1 MDSSGDIYFGGVS
14 ASGGDYPLK
23 DSVQAFGG
31 SNDAVVSEILPGAG
45 STSLI
50 FSTFLGGSADDV
62 GQGFALDSQDN
73 IHLSGATDST
83 DFPVVNA
90 LQTEFADGIASPDH
104 NDAFVAEF
112 GAGLIGQVTPA
123 SGGNFGSTT
132 IVLNGAG
139 FESGATATLKSGG
152 SSVASGQFVKASAD
166 GATLRATFDLTS
178 VAPGTYDVEVVNP
191 DTTSFLA
198 AHSFTVVAGGGAKLW
213 ANLVGRSLIRVG
225 TPSTFNL
232 AYGNTGLNDAYF
244 ARLWLTF
251 PTANLSYQIGTTLTQ
266 PQITGN
272 PIDVSAVP
280 PDVKVGSQTIVPL
293 IVPVVPAGG
302 SGSIPIVFTAPILG
316 TDIPLKTWI
325 NPAGSAS
332 IAPVLNASPEPPNGS
347 PTIGT
352 YTAPQC
358 YADMTQYAFEAFAF
372 SSPPVCWSVFPP
384 NSQNAAPP
392 TRLPRP
398 STATSR

>member
-166 GATLRATFDLTS
+166 GATLRATFDPTS

-325 NPAGSAS
+325 NPAA
-332 IAPVLNASPEPPNGS
+332 
-347 PTIGT
+347 
-352 YTAPQC
+352 
-358 YADMTQYAFEAFAF
+358 
-372 SSPPVCWSVFPP
+372 
-384 NSQNAAPP
+384 
-392 TRLPRP
+392 
-398 STATSR
+398 